1 MGVLQGREY
10 LSFDEFMYFLSFQKY
25 LQSKYSCCKTMKKAV
40 LGMRKTDKQDVEI
53 VEYLIRCGLL
63 EKWLLSLKNDSSEQ
77 KQVKL

>member
-1 MGVLQGREY
+1 MG
-10 LSFDEFMYFLSFQKY
+10 
-25 LQSKYSCCKTMKKAV
+25 
-40 LGMRKTDKQDVEI
+40 KTDKHDVEI